1 MLHWGFKKFVLPG
14 FSRRPV
20 HLKIRWII
28 PIILFSVLAI
38 ETDSLLAQTSP
49 VNFLSNADR
58 RIRLQ
63 SADPWFG
70 KDKFD
75 HFLLSA
81 FLTTAGYY
89 SAREN
94 FKLAHSPAQNW
105 SGGLTLSLG
114 IGKEVWDKRSKR
126 GMASVRDLAADFLGV
141 GLGILICHVSS

>member
-1 MLHWGFKKFVLPG
+1 LHWDYKKFNPVG
-14 FSRRPV
+14 FSLHRGN
-20 HLKIRWII
+20 LKIRWII

-38 ETDSLLAQTSP
+38 EKDSLLAQTSP
-49 VNFLSNADR
+49 ENFLSNADQ

-94 FKLAHSPAQNW
+94 FKLAHSPAVNW
-105 SGGLTLSLG
+105 AGGLTLSLG

-126 GMASVRDLAADFLGV
+126 GMASLRDLAADFFGV